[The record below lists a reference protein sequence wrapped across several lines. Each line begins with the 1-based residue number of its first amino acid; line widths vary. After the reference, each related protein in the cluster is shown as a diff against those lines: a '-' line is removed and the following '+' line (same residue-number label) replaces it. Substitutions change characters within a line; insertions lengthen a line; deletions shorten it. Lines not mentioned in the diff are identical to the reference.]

1 MQDVDDQ
8 RFMTLKELR
17 HKFHQDLDAI
27 HGKNEV
33 DSFFWLLVEHFLN
46 FRPIDI
52 TLNPNYQVYDES
64 QKHFIEAID
73 RLKQEEPIQYIIGET
88 EFYGLLFKVSSK
100 VLIPRPETEELVEW
114 MLKDNPTTTQQQLT
128 VLDIGTGSGCIAI
141 ALAKHLPNA
150 KVYALDISPKALEVA
165 KENALL
171 NKVDVEF
178 IEKNILTSSHY
189 ELISASRKFDIIVS
203 NPPYVRKLEKS
214 TMKSNVLKYEPH
226 LALFVEDNDPL
237 LFYKA
242 ICKIAVHNLKPNGML
257 YFEINQYLGAELK
270 QLLTKFDF
278 NSVELRKDLF
288 GNNRMLKAK
297 NHE

>member
-1 MQDVDDQ
+1 
-8 RFMTLKELR
+8 MTLKELQ
-17 HKFHQDLDAI
+17 HIFHNELDAI

-33 DSFFWLLVEHFLN
+33 DNFFRLLVEHVLYLK
-46 FRPIDI
+46 PIEI
-52 TLNPNYQVYDES
+52 TLNPKYSVSNEI
-64 QKHFIEAID
+64 QKYFNGAID

-88 EFYGLLFKVSSK
+88 EFYGLLFKVSPK

-114 MLKDNPTTTQQQLT
+114 VLKDNPTTKNQQLT

-141 ALAKHLPNA
+141 ALAKHLSNA
-150 KVYALDISPKALEVA
+150 KVYTLDVSPEALEVA

-178 IEKNILTSSHY
+178 MEKNILKSSQA
-189 ELISASRKFDIIVS
+189 ELISTLHKFDIIVS
-203 NPPYVRKLEKS
+203 NPPYVRKLEKRAI
-214 TMKSNVLKYEPH
+214 KKNVIKYEPH
-226 LALFVEDNDPL
+226 LALFVEDEDPL

-242 ICKIAVHNLKPNGML
+242 ICEFAVHNLKPNGML
-257 YFEINQYLGAELK
+257 YFEINQYLSAELK
-270 QLLTKFDF
+270 HLLTKFDF

-288 GNNRMLKAK
+288 GNDRMLKAK